1 MGQVQNSATA
11 ASTAPAD
18 ASRKLQSHL
27 AVYGPQTP
35 ILDGSHR
42 LPAIIG
48 WGALLPKPDFSL
60 AQLRNE
66 QLWSDRFWRKA
77 DGQAPMA

>member
-1 MGQVQNSATA
+1 MSQGAASAMGQVQNSATA

-48 WGALLPKPDFSL
+48 
-60 AQLRNE
+60 
-66 QLWSDRFWRKA
+66 
-77 DGQAPMA
+77 